1 MTIIWHYLI
10 NKPYK
15 HKVLGN
21 DKIQLLIANYKN
33 NINDIILYI
42 ESIWALM
49 VGDRS
54 SLAMKR
60 HSLNWAPK
68 ILKLGQFKLV

>member
-1 MTIIWHYLI
+1 MTMIRHYLI

-21 DKIQLLIANYKN
+21 GNIQLLIANYKN

-54 SLAMKR
+54 SLASSIR
-60 HSLNWAPK
+60 HRHGLH
-68 ILKLGQFKLV
+68 